1 MRFFLAVE
9 INSCILLASIHVHA
23 VVEMDHAIGFVD
35 GLEIFEV
42 EFLVVELWLGAEDLA
57 SVFE

>member
-42 EFLVVELWLGAEDLA
+42 EFLVVEL
-57 SVFE
+57 